1 MAVKTTPKKST
12 AAKATTA
19 AKTVKLE
26 VVGEVLAPRETL
38 KKKDIFERAVEISGV
53 KKKDARPAVEAAI
66 QIVFAAMAEGKEI
79 NFPPHGKIRI
89 VKDKDVPGGKMITA
103 KIRVTTGPASIPAVV
118 PLAETEE

>member
-12 AAKATTA
+12 AAKAPAA
-19 AKTVKLE
+19 AKAE
-26 VVGEVLAPRETL
+26 VVAEVIAARDVL
-38 KKKDIFERAVEISGV
+38 KKNYIVDRAVGISGV

-66 QIVFAAMAEGKEI
+66 RVVFAALAEGNEI
-79 NFPPHGKIRI
+79 NLPPHGKIRI

-103 KIRVTTGPASIPAVV
+103 KIRVTTGAAKIPADV